1 MKLPV
6 IETIRSAFHF
16 FWDHRIQFFNLAL
29 PPVVILAI
37 LNSLVWPSNYFE
49 SNFAHF
55 ELDSSTSPS
64 EIIAVIGSLT
74 FFSGLLS
81 IVLMIA
87 VFSLYSV
94 AWHRSFMLPGEDITI
109 RECYRWQVRHWIFL
123 WSNIKI
129 FLLIIPIGIAGF
141 ALTVASLLFAPIV
154 MILVMF
160 FTAICYA
167 RFSMWLPAAA
177 MDHQLTL
184 NEVLTLTKGNG
195 WQLAAI
201 LILTAIAT
209 GILDFF
215 ASVAIVQATNSLGVV
230 GELSVSLLSNLA
242 FLLVTYAGMAI
253 GISALSIAYQ
263 FLTKQSQFKQPAP

>member
-1 MKLPV
+1 
-6 IETIRSAFHF
+6 
-16 FWDHRIQFFNLAL
+16 
-29 PPVVILAI
+29 
-37 LNSLVWPSNYFE
+37 
-49 SNFAHF
+49 
-55 ELDSSTSPS
+55 
-64 EIIAVIGSLT
+64 
-74 FFSGLLS
+74 
-81 IVLMIA
+81 
-87 VFSLYSV
+87 
-94 AWHRSFMLPGEDITI
+94 
-109 RECYRWQVRHWIFL
+109 
-123 WSNIKI
+123 
-129 FLLIIPIGIAGF
+129 
-141 ALTVASLLFAPIV
+141 
-154 MILVMF
+154 
-160 FTAICYA
+160 
-167 RFSMWLPAAA
+167 MWLPAAA

-230 GELSVSLLSNLA
+230 GELSVSLLSHLA